1 MYKTGKEKKVGVR
14 GRLGAG
20 GREAMTLPQP
30 LFWFHIDGRV
40 RRTRSRRAQ
49 AMKHVLGPWPHAV
62 LIRAGLLMVARG
74 KPVHSPHL
82 FGEACFRGHRD
93 LPRGL
98 AGVDEDPE
106 PNLYGRFYF

>member
-1 MYKTGKEKKVGVR
+1 MGRGNVILYKTGKEKKVGVR

-30 LFWFHIDGRV
+30 LFWFHVDGRV

-62 LIRAGLLMVARG
+62 LMQGWAAHGSQR
-74 KPVHSPHL
+74 
-82 FGEACFRGHRD
+82 
-93 LPRGL
+93 
-98 AGVDEDPE
+98 
-106 PNLYGRFYF
+106 